1 MNRGHFNP
9 IWVPSEFGPSNNL
22 LLKYMVGAPGFE
34 PGTSCAQGIKH
45 APAKSL
51 RLNATLVKSA
61 ASHNSWL
68 WLAVAGFGYLLAGSL
83 QKSLH
88 EYVHLKRTSELYSV
102 LK

>member
-1 MNRGHFNP
+1 
-9 IWVPSEFGPSNNL
+9 
-22 LLKYMVGAPGFE
+22 MVGAPGFE
-34 PGTSCAQGIKH
+34 PGASCAQDIKH

-68 WLAVAGFGYLLAGSL
+68 WLAVAGFGYLFAGSL

-88 EYVHLKRTSELYSV
+88 EYVHLKGRFGERAPDATTGCTYRKPFGWQEI
-102 LK
+102 